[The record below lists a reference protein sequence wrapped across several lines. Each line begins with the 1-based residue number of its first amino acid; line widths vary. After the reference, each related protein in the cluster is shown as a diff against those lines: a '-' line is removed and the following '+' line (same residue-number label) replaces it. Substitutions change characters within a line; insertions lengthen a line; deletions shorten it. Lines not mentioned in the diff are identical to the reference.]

1 MIELVYQILISIA
14 NFFFH
19 VEVEY
24 PYHSTDVWIHASSVG
39 EINAISYLVNLFIEK
54 HIPVFITTFTRSGLE
69 RARMLWGDNAQ
80 VSRFPMDK
88 KSEIR
93 RLVEIVNPKIL
104 IIAETELWPNLILET
119 KGIPKFLVNARLSNK
134 SFPKYRK
141 FRRFF
146 SKILK
151 KFDWILAQTEVD
163 RQRFIELG
171 ALPGRVKVFG
181 SLKYDAVKRPYTVI
195 KRSFH
200 EYSDDDIIIIFG
212 SIRSKE
218 EDAVINAIEKLKK
231 EYKNLQF
238 IIAPRHLVRKNFII
252 QKLKARKIPYV
263 LRTSR
268 ERVYRGSVLILDTL
282 GELFDFYHIADIAF
296 VGGTLAPYG
305 GHSIIEPAYAGVPV
319 IIGPHYSNMQ
329 EAAETLIREGAAI
342 VVEDRND
349 LLRKLRHL
357 IEQEDVRKRMGK
369 KAQAIIESKTGASEK
384 TFELILEKLKSIENS
399 TGD

>member
-1 MIELVYQILISIA
+1 VIEVIYQILISIA

-24 PYHSTDVWIHASSVG
+24 PYHSTDIWIHASSVG

-88 KSEIR
+88 KSEIKK
-93 RLVEIVNPKIL
+93 LVEIVNPKIL

-119 KGIPKFLVNARLSNK
+119 RGISKFLVNARLSNK

-141 FRRFF
+141 FKGFF

-151 KFDWILAQTEVD
+151 KFDLILAQSEVD
-163 RQRFIELG
+163 RQRFIQLG
-171 ALPGRVKVFG
+171 ALPEKVKVLG
-181 SLKYDAVKRPYTVI
+181 SLKYDAVKRPYTVV

-200 EYSDDDIIIIFG
+200 GYSDDDIIIIFG

-218 EDAVINAIEKLKK
+218 EDAVIYSIEKLSK
-231 EYKNLQF
+231 EFENLQF
-238 IIAPRHLVRKNFII
+238 IIAPRHLVRKNFIV
-252 QKLKARKIPYV
+252 QKLKSKDIPYV

-268 ERVYRGSVLILDTL
+268 ERIYRGAVLILDTL

-305 GHSIIEPAYAGVPV
+305 GHSLIEPAYAGVPV
-319 IIGPHYSNMQ
+319 VIGPYYSNMR
-329 EAAETLIREGAAI
+329 EAAESLIREGATI
-342 VVEDRND
+342 VVENKEKLYETLRN
-349 LLRKLRHL
+349 L
-357 IEQEDVRKRMGK
+357 IKHKDKRRQMGK
-369 KAQAIIESKTGASEK
+369 RAQEIIESKTGASEK
-384 TFELILEKLKSIENS
+384 TFELIMEKLKTFENS
-399 TGD
+399 M

>member
-1 MIELVYQILISIA
+1 MIEVIYQILISIA

-24 PYHSTDVWIHASSVG
+24 PYHSTDIWIHASSVG

-88 KSEIR
+88 KSEIKK
-93 RLVEIVNPKIL
+93 LVEIVNPKIL

-119 KGIPKFLVNARLSNK
+119 RGISKFLVNARLSNK

-141 FRRFF
+141 FKGFF

-151 KFDWILAQTEVD
+151 KFDLILAQSEVD
-163 RQRFIELG
+163 RQRFIQLG
-171 ALPGRVKVFG
+171 ALPEKVKVLG
-181 SLKYDAVKRPYTVI
+181 SLKYDAVKRPYTVV

-200 EYSDDDIIIIFG
+200 GYSDDDIIIIFG

-218 EDAVINAIEKLKK
+218 EDAVIYSIEKLSK
-231 EYKNLQF
+231 EFENLQF
-238 IIAPRHLVRKNFII
+238 IIAPRHLVRKNFIV
-252 QKLKARKIPYV
+252 QKLKSKDIPYV

-268 ERVYRGSVLILDTL
+268 ERIYRGAVLILDTL

-305 GHSIIEPAYAGVPV
+305 GHSLIEPAYAGVPV
-319 IIGPHYSNMQ
+319 VIGPYYSNMR
-329 EAAETLIREGAAI
+329 EAAESLIREGATI
-342 VVEDRND
+342 VVENKEKLYETLRN
-349 LLRKLRHL
+349 L
-357 IEQEDVRKRMGK
+357 IKHKDKRRQMGK
-369 KAQAIIESKTGASEK
+369 RAQEIIESKTGASEK
-384 TFELILEKLKSIENS
+384 TFELIMEKLKTFENS
-399 TGD
+399 M

>member
-1 MIELVYQILISIA
+1 MIEVIYQILISIA
-14 NFFFH
+14 NSFFH
-19 VEVEY
+19 VKVEF
-24 PYHSTDVWIHASSVG
+24 PYRSTDVWIHASSVG
-39 EINAISYLVNLFIEK
+39 EINAISYFVNLFIEK
-54 HIPVFITTFTRSGLE
+54 HIPVFITTFTHSGLE

-119 KGIPKFLVNARLSNK
+119 KGVPKFLVNARLSNK

-141 FRRFF
+141 IKGFF

-151 KFDWILAQTEVD
+151 KFDWILAQSEVD

-171 ALPGRVKVFG
+171 APPERVKVLG
-181 SLKYDAVKRPYTVI
+181 SLKYDAVKRPYTVV

-200 EYSDDDIIIIFG
+200 EYSDNDIIIIFG

-218 EDAVINAIEKLKK
+218 EDAVITSIEKLWK

-238 IIAPRHLVRKNFII
+238 IIAPRHLIRKNFII
-252 QKLKARKIPYV
+252 QKLKAKNIPYV

-268 ERVYRGSVLILDTL
+268 ERVYRGAVLVLDTL

-305 GHSIIEPAYAGVPV
+305 GHSLIEPAYAGVPV
-319 IIGPHYSNMQ
+319 LIGPHYSNIR
-329 EAAETLIREGAAI
+329 EAAESLIREGAAI
-342 VVEDRND
+342 VVKNKDE
-349 LLRKLRHL
+349 LLDTLRELIKHKDMRK
-357 IEQEDVRKRMGK
+357 QMGK
-369 KAQAIIESKTGASEK
+369 NAQEIIESKTGASEK
-384 TFELILEKLKSIENS
+384 TFELVVKKLRSIENS